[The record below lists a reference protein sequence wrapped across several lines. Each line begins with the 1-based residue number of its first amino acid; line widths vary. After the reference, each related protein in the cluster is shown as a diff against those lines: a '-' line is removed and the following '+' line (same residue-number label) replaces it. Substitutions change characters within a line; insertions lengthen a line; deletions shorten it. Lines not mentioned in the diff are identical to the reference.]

1 MQKIIITIVSTGRRP
16 FGVPGFFIVVIK
28 NQEDDLLEVI
38 KMNFSHTRVQRLA
51 VMACMSALAFILMLF
66 EFPVIPVV
74 SYLKMDF
81 SDLPILITTWLYGPV
96 AGIVVA
102 AIKCLLHGL
111 MYGLSVGELLGIISN
126 LLSSLSLLI
135 PFAWFMRRGKGGLK
149 RRLVMGGIVATVTL
163 TVVMSLL
170 NYFVLTPLYMALWG
184 WKPSLPLPELVAFGV
199 IPFNLI
205 KGVLISL
212 IFGFL
217 AWSLRNWVAT
227 KLER

>member
-1 MQKIIITIVSTGRRP
+1 
-16 FGVPGFFIVVIK
+16 
-28 NQEDDLLEVI
+28 
-38 KMNFSHTRVQRLA
+38 MNFSHTRVQRLA